1 MLQVVGEKG
10 RGKSP
15 GIQSL
20 EGDVP
25 LGMFRGPEGLRS
37 KSRVLAGV
45 GASLRH
51 QVLWFLLQSASEC
64 LRTQINQQVILVQ
77 LFTEVLLFRND
88 LSVPFPSQ
96 AQLEKLQA
104 EISQAARKTG
114 IHTSTKLALITP
126 KKELKEGEIPEIEW
140 WDSYIIPNGLDL

>member
-1 MLQVVGEKG
+1 MGFLADFLHKC
-10 RGKSP
+10 S
-15 GIQSL
+15 
-20 EGDVP
+20 
-25 LGMFRGPEGLRS
+25 GLT
-37 KSRVLAGV
+37 
-45 GASLRH
+45 
-51 QVLWFLLQSASEC
+51 F
-64 LRTQINQQVILVQ
+64 
-77 LFTEVLLFRND
+77 F
-88 LSVPFPSQ
+88 VPFSSCFPQ

>member
-1 MLQVVGEKG
+1 MFSSSQ
-10 RGKSP
+10 RFCCF
-15 GIQSL
+15 
-20 EGDVP
+20 
-25 LGMFRGPEGLRS
+25 GMT
-37 KSRVLAGV
+37 
-45 GASLRH
+45 
-51 QVLWFLLQSASEC
+51 FL
-64 LRTQINQQVILVQ
+64 
-77 LFTEVLLFRND
+77 FH
-88 LSVPFPSQ
+88 FPSQ

>member
-1 MLQVVGEKG
+1 MF
-10 RGKSP
+10 SSS
-15 GIQSL
+15 QSL
-20 EGDVP
+20 CCF
-25 LGMFRGPEGLRS
+25 GM
-37 KSRVLAGV
+37 
-45 GASLRH
+45 
-51 QVLWFLLQSASEC
+51 
-64 LRTQINQQVILVQ
+64 T
-77 LFTEVLLFRND
+77 LLFH
-88 LSVPFPSQ
+88 FPPQ

>member
-1 MLQVVGEKG
+1 MFSFSQ
-10 RGKSP
+10 RFCCS
-15 GIQSL
+15 
-20 EGDVP
+20 
-25 LGMFRGPEGLRS
+25 GMT
-37 KSRVLAGV
+37 
-45 GASLRH
+45 
-51 QVLWFLLQSASEC
+51 FL
-64 LRTQINQQVILVQ
+64 
-77 LFTEVLLFRND
+77 FY
-88 LSVPFPSQ
+88 FPSQ

>member
-1 MLQVVGEKG
+1 MSSSSQ
-10 RGKSP
+10 RFCWF
-15 GIQSL
+15 GIT
-20 EGDVP
+20 
-25 LGMFRGPEGLRS
+25 
-37 KSRVLAGV
+37 
-45 GASLRH
+45 
-51 QVLWFLLQSASEC
+51 FL
-64 LRTQINQQVILVQ
+64 
-77 LFTEVLLFRND
+77 
-88 LSVPFPSQ
+88 FPSSSQ

>member
-1 MLQVVGEKG
+1 MPTNCAFPEVV
-10 RGKSP
+10 
-15 GIQSL
+15 
-20 EGDVP
+20 
-25 LGMFRGPEGLRS
+25 
-37 KSRVLAGV
+37 
-45 GASLRH
+45 
-51 QVLWFLLQSASEC
+51 
-64 LRTQINQQVILVQ
+64 
-77 LFTEVLLFRND
+77 LFRND
-88 LSVPFPSQ
+88 FYVPLSSPCSQ